1 MRHIACPWLEA
12 VENNLFYHVHL
23 KQKPKPGEVLY
34 ADLGDFQQMQELPA
48 VSTSPQ
54 ALPPIKKPAPYGE
67 TQYADITQFLK
78 GDATLPESNNSQ
90 GPGTGTQA
98 APAPGN
104 GNSQEPGTSTKET
117 SQASN
122 PGGDGGPDHETNF

>member
-1 MRHIACPWLEA
+1 
-12 VENNLFYHVHL
+12 
-23 KQKPKPGEVLY
+23 
-34 ADLGDFQQMQELPA
+34 MQETPA
-48 VSTSPQ
+48 VSTPPK

-90 GPGTGTQA
+90 GPDTGTQA
-98 APAPGN
+98 PPAPE
-104 GNSQEPGTSTKET
+104 NSNDQEPSTSTKET

-122 PGGDGGPDHETNF
+122 PGGDGGPGHETNL

>member
-1 MRHIACPWLEA
+1 M
-12 VENNLFYHVHL
+12 
-23 KQKPKPGEVLY
+23 
-34 ADLGDFQQMQELPA
+34 GDFHQMQELPA

-54 ALPPIKKPAPYGE
+54 ALPPIKKPTPYGE

-98 APAPGN
+98 APAPEN
-104 GNSQEPGTSTKET
+104 SNSQKPGANTKET

-122 PGGDGGPDHETNF
+122 PGVDGGPGHETNF

>member
-1 MRHIACPWLEA
+1 M
-12 VENNLFYHVHL
+12 
-23 KQKPKPGEVLY
+23 
-34 ADLGDFQQMQELPA
+34 GDFHQMQELPA

-54 ALPPIKKPAPYGE
+54 ALPPIKKPTPYGE

-90 GPGTGTQA
+90 GPDTGTQA
-98 APAPGN
+98 AAAPDN
-104 GNSQEPGTSTKET
+104 SNSQEPGASTKET

-122 PGGDGGPDHETNF
+122 PGVDGGPGHETNF

>member
-1 MRHIACPWLEA
+1 M
-12 VENNLFYHVHL
+12 

-34 ADLGDFQQMQELPA
+34 ADLGDFQQMQELPR

-54 ALPPIKKPAPYGE
+54 VLPPIKKPTTYVE

-78 GDATLPESNNSQ
+78 GDVTLPDSNNSQ
-90 GPGTGTQA
+90 GPATGNQA
-98 APAPGN
+98 APAPEN
-104 GNSQEPGTSTKET
+104 SNSQEPGTSTKET

-122 PGGDGGPDHETNF
+122 PGGDGGPGHETNF

>member
-1 MRHIACPWLEA
+1 
-12 VENNLFYHVHL
+12 
-23 KQKPKPGEVLY
+23 
-34 ADLGDFQQMQELPA
+34 MQELPA

-78 GDATLPESNNSQ
+78 GNATLPESNNSQ

-98 APAPGN
+98 APAPEN
-104 GNSQEPGTSTKET
+104 SNSQEPGTSTKEEI
-117 SQASN
+117 QAGN
-122 PGGDGGPDHETNF
+122 PGGNGGSGHETNF

>member
-1 MRHIACPWLEA
+1 MEDS
-12 VENNLFYHVHL
+12 LFLLVFL

-34 ADLGDFQQMQELPA
+34 ADLGDFHQMQELPK

-54 ALPPIKKPAPYGE
+54 PLPPIKKPAPYVE

-90 GPGTGTQA
+90 GPA
-98 APAPGN
+98 APVPGSSD
-104 GNSQEPGTSTKET
+104 SQEPGTSTKET
-117 SQASN
+117 SQATN
-122 PGGDGGPDHETNF
+122 PGGDGEQGNETNF